1 MKNRIKLIWVVLL
14 VFAQIACKKEANK
27 TITKT
32 DTLSAV
38 TWKYQQ
44 FYKDYNQ
51 SNTVLIYSIYKSNN
65 LKDLSRNRI
74 KYNSN
79 GTYTET
85 DENGTVTSGSWK
97 FTDNEQ
103 TITLQT
109 NQTVIIK
116 RLLVLDKTGFQWG
129 TQDGNTVAV
138 MVPE

>member
-1 MKNRIKLIWVVLL
+1 MKNRIKLIWVLLL
-14 VFAQIACKKEANK
+14 VFAQIACNKETNK
-27 TITKT
+27 IITKT
-32 DTLSAV
+32 DTLTAV

-51 SNTVLIYSIYKSNN
+51 INTVLIYSIYKSNN

-79 GTYTET
+79 NTYTET
-85 DENGTVTSGSWK
+85 DENGTVTSGTWK

-103 TITLQT
+103 TIELQA
-109 NQTVIIK
+109 NQTIMIK